1 LGSQPDSR
9 SEEDAQA
16 GEESL
21 GVAARWLEARMMA
34 ATGQM
39 QEVQTLFGHHQS
51 VEHAAVLL
59 AMPALIS
66 QGLLQARQVYQCLP
80 KGYYGLEHI
89 LLLLANMA
97 LLRIHNPEQLKTCKP
112 GELGKIIGLDRVP
125 EVKCLREK
133 LSQIVLQNKAEEF
146 ERHLSKQWIE
156 QQACL
161 YFYIDGHVR
170 IYHGQQASLQKK
182 FVSRQKLCLAGTTE
196 YWVNDHNGQP
206 FMFFIGDLNERLKDA
221 IEQQIVPA
229 LIEDTQNIVPADD
242 SGQPRFTIIFD
253 RECYEPAFFA
263 RLWKNF
269 RIAVITYRKHV
280 KETWALEDFKDV
292 ETQVNEEKV
301 SMQICEKQVQLNEHA
316 FREIRKLSSKNHQ
329 TSVITT
335 HPTLEQ
341 ATVAAQMFSRW
352 SQENFFK
359 YMIAEFDFDKMIN
372 YGTEVLD
379 QNKQVVNPA
388 YSILYH
394 MRKKLIE
401 KRRRLEAQ
409 LFEAIEKNIDQSINE
424 TKKWLHKQAELKEKI
439 EVLQLEINLKVE
451 ALSKTPSK
459 IKLADMSEEK
469 RYNRLKKESKMFMN
483 IMKMI
488 AYRAETV
495 LVNLIR
501 PYYNNHENDRRQIIQ
516 TMLSS
521 SASLE
526 PDYEKNILK
535 VTVHSQSTP
544 RANKALQ
551 HLCDEL
557 NQTET
562 SYPQTNLKL
571 VFVGPVL

>member
-1 LGSQPDSR
+1 
-9 SEEDAQA
+9 
-16 GEESL
+16 
-21 GVAARWLEARMMA
+21 MMA

-39 QEVQTLFGHHQS
+39 QQVPTLFGHHQS

-59 AMPALIS
+59 AFPALKS
-66 QGLLQARQVYQCLP
+66 QGLLQAPQIYQPLP

-97 LLRIHNPEQLKTCKP
+97 LLRIHNPEQLKKCKP
-112 GELGKIIGLDRVP
+112 GELGKIMGLDRVP

-170 IYHGQQASLQKK
+170 IYHGQKASLQKK
-182 FVSRQKLCLAGTTE
+182 YVSRQKLCLAGTTE
-196 YWVNDHNGQP
+196 YWVNDQQGQP

-221 IEQQIVPA
+221 IEQHIIPA
-229 LIEDTQNIVPADD
+229 LLEDTQNIVGADD
-242 SGQPRFTIIFD
+242 CGQPRFTIIFD

-263 RLWKNF
+263 RLWKDF

-280 KETWALEDFKDV
+280 KDIWSPEDFKV
-292 ETQVNEEKV
+292 IETQFDGEEV
-301 SMQICEKQVQLNEHA
+301 SMQICEKPVRLDEHT
-316 FREIRKLSSKNHQ
+316 FREIRKLSSNNHQ

-335 HPTLEQ
+335 HPALEQ

-372 YGTEVLD
+372 FGIEELD
-379 QNKQVVNPA
+379 PHSKVVNAA
-388 YSILYH
+388 YSMLYQQ
-394 MRKKLIE
+394 RKKLIE

-409 LFEAIEKNIDQSINE
+409 LFEAIQNNIDRNINE
-424 TKKWLHKQAELKEKI
+424 TKKWMHKQADLKEKI
-439 EVLQLEINLKVE
+439 EALQIEINLKAE

-459 IKLADMSEEK
+459 IKLADMPEEK

-483 IMKMI
+483 IIKMI
-488 AYRAETV
+488 AYRAETS
-495 LVNLIR
+495 LANLIR
-501 PYYNNHENDRRQIIQ
+501 PYYKNHEKDRRQIIQ
-516 TMLSS
+516 TILAS
-521 SASLE
+521 SASLQ
-526 PDYEKNILK
+526 PDYENNILQ
-535 VTVHSQSTP
+535 VSIQSQATP
-544 RANKALQ
+544 RANKALK
-551 HLCDEL
+551 HLCEAINL
-557 NQTET
+557 TET
-562 SYPQTNLKL
+562 IYPQTNLRL
-571 VFVGPVL
+571 VFISPDV

>member
-1 LGSQPDSR
+1 ML
-9 SEEDAQA
+9 
-16 GEESL
+16 
-21 GVAARWLEARMMA
+21 A

-51 VEHAAVLL
+51 VERGAVLL
-59 AMPALIS
+59 ALPALIS
-66 QGLLQARQVYQCLP
+66 QGLLQVRQIYQPLP

-97 LLRIHNPEQLKTCKP
+97 LLRIYNPEQLKTCKP
-112 GELGKIIGLDRVP
+112 GELGKIMGLDRVP

-156 QQACL
+156 QQVCL

-170 IYHGQQASLQKK
+170 IYHGHQATLQKK

-196 YWVNDHNGQP
+196 YWVNDQNGQP
-206 FMFFIGDLNERLKDA
+206 LMFFIGDLNERLKDA

-229 LIEDTQNIVPADD
+229 LIQDTENIAPGDD
-242 SGQPRFTIIFD
+242 SAQPRFTIIFD

-263 RLWKNF
+263 HLWKQF

-280 KETWALEDFKDV
+280 KDTWAIENFKSV
-292 ETQVNEEKV
+292 ETQVNEAKV
-301 SMQICEKQVQLNEHA
+301 SMQICEKQVQLGEHV
-316 FREIRKLSSKNHQ
+316 FREIRKLSSKDHQ
-329 TSVITT
+329 TSIITT

-341 ATVAAQMFSRW
+341 AIVASQMFSRW

-359 YMIAEFDFDKMIN
+359 YMIEEFDFDKLIT

-379 QNKQVVNPA
+379 PNKEVVNPA
-388 YSILYH
+388 YSMLYQQ
-394 MRKKLIE
+394 RKKLIE

-409 LFEAIEKNIDQSINE
+409 MFEAIEKNINQSISE
-424 TKKWLHKQAELKEKI
+424 TKKWVQKQADLKEKT
-439 EVLQLEINLKVE
+439 EALQMEINQKIE
-451 ALSKTPSK
+451 ALSKISSK
-459 IKLADMSEEK
+459 IKLADMPEEK

-483 IMKMI
+483 IIKII

-501 PYYNNHENDRRQIIQ
+501 PFYNNHENDKRQIIQ
-516 TMLSS
+516 TILAS
-521 SASLE
+521 SANLE
-526 PDYEKNILK
+526 PDYENNALK
-535 VTVHSQSTP
+535 VTIHSQPTP
-544 RANKALQ
+544 RANKALK
-551 HLCDEL
+551 HLCEEL

-562 SYPQTNLKL
+562 CYPQTNLKL
-571 VFVGPVL
+571 IFISPVL

>member
-1 LGSQPDSR
+1 ML
-9 SEEDAQA
+9 
-16 GEESL
+16 
-21 GVAARWLEARMMA
+21 A

-39 QEVQTLFGHHQS
+39 QEVQPLFGHHQS

-59 AMPALIS
+59 ALPALIS
-66 QGLLQARQVYQCLP
+66 QGLLQAREVYQPLP

-89 LLLLANMA
+89 VLLLANMA
-97 LLRIHNPEQLKTCKP
+97 LLRIYNPEQLKTCKP
-112 GELGKIIGLDRVP
+112 GELGKIMGLDRVP

-133 LSQIVLQNKAEEF
+133 LSQIVVQNKAEEF

-170 IYHGQQASLQKK
+170 IYHGQQATLQKK

-196 YWVNDHNGQP
+196 YWVNDQHGQP
-206 FMFFIGDLNERLKDA
+206 FLFFIGDLNERLKDA

-229 LIEDTQNIVPADD
+229 LIEDTGNIAPPDD
-242 SGQPRFTIIFD
+242 SAQPRFTIIFD

-263 RLWKNF
+263 SLWKQF

-280 KETWALEDFKDV
+280 KDTWPLDNFKSV
-292 ETQVNEEKV
+292 ETQVNELKV
-301 SMQICEKQVQLNEHA
+301 NMQICEKQVQLGDHA
-316 FREIRKLSSKNHQ
+316 FREIRKLGSKDHQ
-329 TSVITT
+329 TSIITT

-341 ATVAAQMFSRW
+341 ATVASQMFSRW

-359 YMIAEFDFDKMIN
+359 YMIEEFDFDKMIN
-372 YGTEVLD
+372 YGIEVLD

-388 YSILYH
+388 YSILYQQ
-394 MRKKLIE
+394 RKKLIE
-401 KRRRLEAQ
+401 KRRRLEAH

-424 TKKWLHKQAELKEKI
+424 TKKWVQKQTDLKEKI
-439 EVLQLEINLKVE
+439 EAVQMEISSKEE

-459 IKLADMSEEK
+459 VKLADMPETK

-483 IMKMI
+483 TIKMI

-501 PYYNNHENDRRQIIQ
+501 PFYKNHENDRRQIIQ
-516 TMLSS
+516 TMLAS
-521 SASLE
+521 SANLE

-535 VTVHSQSTP
+535 VIIHSQATP
-544 RANKALQ
+544 RANKALK

-562 SYPQTNLKL
+562 SYPQTNLRL
-571 VFVGPVL
+571 VFIAPVL